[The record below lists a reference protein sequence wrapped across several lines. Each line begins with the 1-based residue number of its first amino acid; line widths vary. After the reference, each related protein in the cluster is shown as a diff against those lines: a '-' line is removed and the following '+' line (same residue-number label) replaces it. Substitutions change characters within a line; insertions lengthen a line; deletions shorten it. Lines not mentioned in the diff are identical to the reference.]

1 MRKKFLA
8 VVLAAALACN
18 TTGVSAAVQSP
29 VAGASVFKSFGD
41 LFKGDSDDKEDTQSD
56 TQKNTKRS
64 QVYSADPEA
73 VKDSVVLD
81 ISRGNIR
88 ITGMKSPGTTQ
99 MAIL

>member
-41 LFKGDSDDKEDTQSD
+41 LFKGDSDDEEDTQ
-56 TQKNTKRS
+56 
-64 QVYSADPEA
+64 
-73 VKDSVVLD
+73 
-81 ISRGNIR
+81 
-88 ITGMKSPGTTQ
+88 
-99 MAIL
+99 